1 MAQNIFHVLGGGVGG
16 AGEGPEGGHIHEEP
30 FPKAADIQLPGLAP
44 DDGGSGLEGV
54 GGDLQAGGEVVG
66 AALGQVAHRRGMG
79 QGLKAGDDLVQC
91 AVSAY
96 GHHRIV
102 SGAGFLGNA
111 AGVPRGSGAADA
123 EEISGVAEGGG
134 RVVEGAPGLAAAR
147 PGIDDH
153 QKLLLGFHI

>member
-1 MAQNIFHVLGGGVGG
+1 MA
-16 AGEGPEGGHIHEEP
+16 
-30 FPKAADIQLPGLAP
+30 AAA
-44 DDGGSGLEGV
+44 SEGV

-96 GHHRIV
+96 GHHGIV
-102 SGAGFLGNA
+102 SAAGFLGNA